1 MSLVYYDKHINY
13 SEGMAE
19 DQKDRYNQY
28 LAEENQDLKLTE
40 KAMQFVLE
48 DFMVR
53 QKELEERM
61 SAFMFEQASIEE
73 LLEERKMC
81 KSAERKAK
89 TLEEQLDYAN
99 QERFGDRCQK
109 VREKP
114 FMGES
119 KKPKPDRENEE
130 DGFDETE
137 DTLQIRLGSD
147 VGAEMAATYHS
158 VIGTV
163 KLHGSSFW
171 EFIGAF
177 FKNVFNGCRDYVNMT
192 PDKITL
198 VTSRC

>member
-1 MSLVYYDKHINY
+1 
-13 SEGMAE
+13 MAE
-19 DQKDRYNQY
+19 DQKDRYIQY

-40 KAMQFVLE
+40 KAMLFVLE

-61 SAFMFEQASIEE
+61 SAFMFEQASIKEE

-89 TLEEQLDYAN
+89 TLEEQLDYTN
-99 QERFGDRCQK
+99 QERFGDRRQK
-109 VREKP
+109 VRKKP

-119 KKPKPDRENEE
+119 KNPEPDRENEE
-130 DGFDETE
+130 YGFDETE

-147 VGAEMAATYHS
+147 AGAKMAATYHS

-177 FKNVFNGCRDYVNMT
+177 FKNIFN
-192 PDKITL
+192 KAL
-198 VTSRC
+198 